1 MARPIRPV
9 CRAPKVP
16 RRDRPILGAVLNC
29 SESSM
34 SGGGL
39 RDPEEDKPARHGRLA
54 SRHPLCPVTSS
65 RAESASVKDYETG
78 NKPLSTPARREP
90 LKPAG
95 DCRHKDDGPL
105 TMSPLVLS
113 TMANNSLCSALG
125 TLNFA

>member
-34 SGGGL
+34 RGGGL
-39 RDPEEDKPARHGRLA
+39 RDPEEDEPARHGRLA

-65 RAESASVKDYETG
+65 RAESAPVKDHETG

-90 LKPAG
+90 LKQRWA
-95 DCRHKDDGPL
+95 
-105 TMSPLVLS
+105 TV
-113 TMANNSLCSALG
+113 NSLCSASG
-125 TLNFA
+125 TLNFAIVSSKSLQKGP